1 MKTSSTIIK
10 TTEASSYIRKLC
22 KHFVHKI
29 KVTYNEKE
37 GSAEFPFGRALMTAD
52 SETLR
57 FDLSSDSFEGIR
69 QIKYVLVTHLEKFA
83 FRENLEIVWKD
94 EPLPPEPDWK
104 AVADQLRSPSGEGGI
119 KTGIHMNHAN
129 MGMIMRAFELLDLS
143 GEEQLLELGPGNGA
157 HLTDVMK
164 QRPGLCYTGVEISE
178 TMIQEASERC
188 RGLNN
193 IAFLMTDG
201 RTLPFGDQAFDRVVT
216 VNTIYFWE
224 EPAAYTAEIR
234 RVLKSENGIFC
245 LGFVSADSM
254 DRLPFTR
261 HGFELYDLEKA
272 KRLLTDAGFVI
283 RDVVS
288 ETETV
293 RSNTGDK
300 MERVRNYILAG

>member
-1 MKTSSTIIK
+1 MKTSSTTIR

-22 KHFVHKI
+22 KHFAHKI
-29 KVTYNEKE
+29 KVTYDEKE
-37 GSAEFPFGRALMTAD
+37 GIAEFPFGRALMTAG

-57 FDLSSDSFEGIR
+57 FDISSDTFEGIR

-83 FRENLEIVWKD
+83 FRESLEIGWKD

-104 AVADQLRSPSGEGGI
+104 AMADQLRNPSGEGGI
-119 KTGIHMNHAN
+119 KTGVQMNHAN
-129 MGMIMRAFELLDLS
+129 MGMIMRAFELLNLS
-143 GEEQLLELGPGNGA
+143 GKEQLLELGPGNGA
-157 HLTDVMK
+157 HLADVMK

-178 TMIQEASERC
+178 TMIQEASARC
-188 RGLNN
+188 QGINN

-201 RTLPFGDQAFDRVVT
+201 KTLPFGDQAFDRVVT

-224 EPAAYTAEIR
+224 DPAAYAVEIR
-234 RVLKSENGIFC
+234 RVLKKENGIFC
-245 LGFVSADSM
+245 LGFVSADAM
-254 DRLPFTR
+254 GRLPFTR

-272 KRLLTDAGFVI
+272 EKLLMDAGFTI

-300 MERVRNYILAG
+300 MDRVRNYILAG